1 METVKITLTCPH
13 CGHDE
18 FVVKESGAYKC
29 TRCGNEE
36 YPENMTAKEEYPE
49 DMTAKTVQQWQ
60 HDYPQEFT
68 EITAICCYQNG
79 KRTKLFGPIYAV
91 HKHGDILEMVDEC
104 CTQWFL
110 TKEGAEAYER
120 SFHEYNMGDWMN
132 GLRPDDTFTKK
143 FGFVCANSF
152 IVATHSQTI
161 MFFDHDR
168 LLGTEPEYSDDE

>member
-1 METVKITLTCPH
+1 MEAVKITLTCPN

-18 FVVKESGAYKC
+18 FVVEKSGTYKC

-36 YPENMTAKEEYPE
+36 YPENMTAK
-49 DMTAKTVQQWQ
+49 TVRQEQE
-60 HDYPQEFT
+60 DYPQEFT

-79 KRTKLFGPIYAV
+79 KRMKLFGPIYAV
-91 HKHGDILEMVDEC
+91 HKPGDILEMLDEC

-132 GLRPDDTFTKK
+132 GLRPNDTFTKK
-143 FGFVCANSF
+143 FGFVYANSF
-152 IVATHSQTI
+152 IVAAHSHTVV
-161 MFFDHDR
+161 FFDHDR
-168 LLGTEPEYSDDE
+168 LLGTEPEYSGVDE